1 MSKVFLVGAGPGDPE
16 LISVRGY
23 KLLQSADVVLH
34 DRLVAP
40 QLIAE
45 ARPDAKIINVGKS
58 PLKKRFPQAEINRIL
73 IEEPR
78 QNKMVVRLKG
88 GDPFVFGL
96 GGDECLA
103 LLDVDIPFEI
113 VPGVSSVMAVP
124 AYAGIPVTHRGLAS
138 SLVVLSGHQLDGPAW
153 TQLPT
158 MGTIVVLMGVKKLA
172 RIVDIVLRFRSAET
186 PVALVQSGTT
196 ANQRVIQGTLA
207 TIVAQSAMI
216 KPPAII
222 IIGEVVQLRDL
233 IQWFE
238 QTKLSEN
245 SAETV
250 WGTARQ

>member
-73 IEEPR
+73 IEEAR
-78 QNKMVVRLKG
+78 QNKTVLRLKG

-103 LLDVDIPFEI
+103 LLDAGIPFEI

-153 TQLPT
+153 AQLPT

-186 PVALVQSGTT
+186 PVVLVQSGTT
-196 ANQRVIQGTLA
+196 ANQQVIQGTLA
-207 TIVAQSAMI
+207 TIVAQSTLI

-238 QTKLSEN
+238 QTELVQN

>member
-1 MSKVFLVGAGPGDPE
+1 MSKVYLVGAGPGAPD
-16 LISVRGY
+16 LIAVRGY
-23 KLLQSADVVLH
+23 RLLQSADVVLH
-34 DRLVAP
+34 DRLVSP
-40 QLIAE
+40 QLVAA
-45 ARPDAKIINVGKS
+45 ARSDAKIINVGKS
-58 PLKKRFPQAEINRIL
+58 PNKRRFPQSEINRLL
-73 IEEPR
+73 IEAAQ
-78 QNKMVVRLKG
+78 QNQTVVRLKG

-103 LLDVDIPFEI
+103 LIEAGIPFEI
-113 VPGVSSVMAVP
+113 VPGVSSAMAVP

-138 SLVVLSGHQLDGPAW
+138 SLTVLSGHQLDGEAW
-153 TQLPT
+153 QQLPT

-207 TIVAQSAMI
+207 TIVAQSATI

-238 QTKLSEN
+238 QTGLDGN